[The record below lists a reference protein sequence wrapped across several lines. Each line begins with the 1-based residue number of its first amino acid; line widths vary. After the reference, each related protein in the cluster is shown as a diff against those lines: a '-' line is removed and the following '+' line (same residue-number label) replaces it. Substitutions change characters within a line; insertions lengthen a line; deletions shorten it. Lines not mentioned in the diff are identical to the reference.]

1 MSTGTGADQCL
12 GDLQWPAH
20 RYPAGIPA
28 GSRCPRPGRPWH
40 RLGSSACSTSMNTA
54 EPPRFWAFCHNMQ
67 CNGGFTAA
75 FRPIDLDDT
84 PLGDTTDAQR
94 NIQRQTAGGNG
105 LYIQCGMLAQTHHR
119 TLAKLLFDLSQCG
132 IQCLLLFRSNR
143 CVLIFRLLNSHIK
156 TSVFAKNPIRCPV
169 RQQKKRGHL
178 PGRLPWKRAHELT
191 IFIIAFPTAKINR
204 RPSFFSNITNICSHF
219 TKNA

>member
-1 MSTGTGADQCL
+1 MAVAHLALDLGLGDHRCHRVHNHDIHCTGADQCL
-12 GDLQWPAH
+12 GDLQCLLT
-20 RYPAGIPA
+20 GI
-28 GSRCPRPGRPWH
+28 
-40 RLGSSACSTSMNTA
+40 RLGYQQGIDVHAQRLGIVGIQCVFHIDEHRRTA
-54 EPPRFWAFCHNMQ
+54 ALLAFCHNMQ

-156 TSVFAKNPIRCPV
+156 TSVFAKILSAARSDS
-169 RQQKKRGHL
+169 R
-178 PGRLPWKRAHELT
+178 
-191 IFIIAFPTAKINR
+191 
-204 RPSFFSNITNICSHF
+204 
-219 TKNA
+219 KNAAISPADCHGKGHTN